1 MIAAAAVSCD
11 ALDGDGQIAIALR
24 DHGRQLVYLLG
35 RFRGRFD
42 FDPAADAIEDDFAIE
57 GIGCR
62 QHDVA
67 CDCHSGM
74 RRWAQA
80 RNLRL
85 QMNSGFAPSR
95 LLPTWIVILPNSVN
109 PGSLASLAPR
119 NDDLPS
125 ALVRFFASGNLF
137 HQIDNAAPEF

>member
-35 RFRGRFD
+35 RVRGRFD
-42 FDPAADAIEDDFAIE
+42 FDPAADAVEDDFAIE

-80 RNLRL
+80 GIWRL
-85 QMNSGFAPSR
+85 QMNRVRSKSAIADLDSDIAELGKAGFA
-95 LLPTWIVILPNSVN
+95 
-109 PGSLASLAPR
+109 
-119 NDDLPS
+119 
-125 ALVRFFASGNLF
+125 RFTR
-137 HQIDNAAPEF
+137 APE

>member
-42 FDPAADAIEDDFAIE
+42 FDPAADAVEDDFAIE
-57 GIGCR
+57 GISCR

-67 CDCHSGM
+67 CDCHSGL

-80 RNLRL
+80 RNLEITNDFRVRSKSAIAAL
-85 QMNSGFAPSR
+85 DSDIAELGKPGFA
-95 LLPTWIVILPNSVN
+95 
-109 PGSLASLAPR
+109 
-119 NDDLPS
+119 
-125 ALVRFFASGNLF
+125 RFTR
-137 HQIDNAAPEF
+137 AAE

>member
-67 CDCHSGM
+67 CDCHSVM

-80 RNLRL
+80 RNLEITNEFRVRSKAAIADL
-85 QMNSGFAPSR
+85 DSDIAELGKPGFARFTRTPEWR
-95 LLPTWIVILPNSVN
+95 PTLSACQVLRERQFVLPN
-109 PGSLASLAPR
+109 R
-119 NDDLPS
+119 
-125 ALVRFFASGNLF
+125 
-137 HQIDNAAPEF
+137 